1 MAQIEIEAQQPRLA
15 AAFSSAIV
23 PVFTVT
29 LFFSAFL
36 LFSVQPYFT
45 KIVLPK
51 LGGSPGVWSVAMV
64 FFQFTLLLGYGYAH
78 VLIRYFSSRNSSLI
92 HLAVMVIAFIALPIA
107 IPLDG
112 ARLAS
117 FKASSQALRE
127 QLEMASEM
135 TKEKF
140 EDDFIDYAE
149 KGHTVELLGQT
160 EVDGVMTYE
169 LKLTKKDGTE
179 EFHYFEPE
187 YMVPIMQKT
196 IVSEGQMKG
205 QAVEVYMSDY
215 EEHEGLMIPMY
226 IESKMGGATQFSM
239 TVTKVELNPELEET
253 LFAYPKGK

>member
-1 MAQIEIEAQQPRLA
+1 MKHIFLLCALSLGFFMGNAQNKAVEDITADEIIATYLENIGGKDNWKALTSMRLEGKMAQMGMEFPGVVMQVPPNKQRIEINIQGQQMIQAYDGETAWWINPFMGGTDAQPM
-15 AAFSSAIV
+15 
-23 PVFTVT
+23 P
-29 LFFSAFL
+29 
-36 LFSVQPYFT
+36 
-45 KIVLPK
+45 
-51 LGGSPGVWSVAMV
+51 
-64 FFQFTLLLGYGYAH
+64 
-78 VLIRYFSSRNSSLI
+78 
-92 HLAVMVIAFIALPIA
+92 
-107 IPLDG
+107 D
-112 ARLAS
+112 
-117 FKASSQALRE
+117 
-127 QLEMASEM
+127 EMASEM

>member
-1 MAQIEIEAQQPRLA
+1 MKHIFLLCALSLGFFMGNAQNKAVEDITADEIIATYLENIGGKDNWKALTAMRMEGKMAQMGMEFPGVVMQVPPNKQRIEINIQGQQMIQAYDGETAWWINPFMGGTDAQPM
-15 AAFSSAIV
+15 
-23 PVFTVT
+23 P
-29 LFFSAFL
+29 
-36 LFSVQPYFT
+36 
-45 KIVLPK
+45 
-51 LGGSPGVWSVAMV
+51 
-64 FFQFTLLLGYGYAH
+64 
-78 VLIRYFSSRNSSLI
+78 
-92 HLAVMVIAFIALPIA
+92 
-107 IPLDG
+107 D
-112 ARLAS
+112 
-117 FKASSQALRE
+117 
-127 QLEMASEM
+127 EMASEF

-169 LKLTKKDGTE
+169 IKLTKKDGTE

-187 YMVPIMQKT
+187 YMVPIMQKS

-239 TVTKVELNPELEET
+239 TITKIELNPELDET